1 MESVRFQ
8 SPEKRSF
15 SLVLHKMK
23 VTAVVPVYNEE
34 KTVGNVLKTLTSSD
48 KIDQVIVING
58 GSTDSTLEI
67 IKKFKVKIINLRYPN
82 GKGDAVRIGTKNIK
96 CEILLFFDA
105 DLIGLKKEHID
116 KLLEP
121 VVNEGAA
128 MVIGLRDK
136 NNIIGNMVMPYFPL
150 TGGERAMLT
159 KVFMEIRKSPLIEG
173 WGLESVMNDYCK
185 KKKLK
190 VVKIKLDGMD
200 HIGLQTK
207 KYGLMAFLK
216 EIYDVALTKIKLF
229 GVKYD

>member
-1 MESVRFQ
+1 M
-8 SPEKRSF
+8 
-15 SLVLHKMK
+15 KMR
-23 VTAVVPVYNEE
+23 VTAVDPVHNEE
-34 KTVGNVLKTLTSSD
+34 KTINNVLEVLTSSYR
-48 KIDQVIVING
+48 INEVIVING
-58 GSTDSTLEI
+58 GSTDGTSKI
-67 IKKFKVKIINLRYPN
+67 IKKFKVKIINLKHPN

-96 CEILLFFDA
+96 SKILLFFDA

-136 NNIIGNMVMPYFPL
+136 GNFIGDMIMPYFPL
-150 TGGERAMLT
+150 TGGERAILT
-159 KVFMEIRKSPLIEG
+159 KVFMEIRKCPLIEG

-190 VVKIKLDGMD
+190 VIKIKLDGMN

-216 EIYDVALTKIKLF
+216 EIHDVVLTKIKLL
-229 GVKYD
+229 GI